1 MTMKV
6 HFEKSLAALEQLLA
20 ENARRTET
28 AVNAAVRAME
38 RGDSGL
44 AETVIQGDT
53 AIDLAENVIE
63 EKCLDI
69 LALYQPVATDLRR
82 VITILKAN
90 GEIERAGDLAVNI
103 ADRVCDS
110 RQYRVGEDE
119 SWDFAKMGKLATDMF
134 SRALRSLA
142 EGDAAAARAIIAA
155 DDEVDALH
163 RQSYARA
170 TKGILA
176 NPPEA
181 GYYLDALTVSRCLE
195 RIGDLATNIAEDVI
209 YLETAEIVRHEPPKP
224 NPPHDGLLS

>member
-6 HFEKSLAALEQLLA
+6 HFEKALAALEQLID
-20 ENARRTET
+20 ENARRAET
-28 AVNAAVRAME
+28 AVDAAIRAME

-44 AETVIQGDT
+44 ADTVIQGDT
-53 AIDLAENVIE
+53 AIDLAENVTE
-63 EKCLDI
+63 ERCLDI

-103 ADRVCDS
+103 ADRVGDS
-110 RQYRVGEDE
+110 RRYRVKADE
-119 SWDFAKMGKLATDMF
+119 SWDFAKMGQLSTGMF

-142 EGDAAAARAIIAA
+142 ESDAAAARGIIAA

-176 NPPEA
+176 NPSGA

-195 RIGDLATNIAEDVI
+195 RLGDIATNIAEDVI
-209 YLETAEIVRHEPPKP
+209 YLETAEIVRHEPPVR
-224 NPPHDGLLS
+224 G

>member
-6 HFEKSLAALEQLLA
+6 HFEKALAALEQLLD
-20 ENARRTET
+20 ENAKRTET

-38 RGDSGL
+38 RGDSEL
-44 AETVIQGDT
+44 ADTVIQGDT

-63 EKCLDI
+63 ERCLDI

-82 VITILKAN
+82 VITILKTN

-103 ADRVCDS
+103 ADRVGDS
-110 RQYRVGEDE
+110 RHYRVKADE
-119 SWDFAKMGKLATDMF
+119 SWDFAKMGEVATGMF
-134 SRALRSLA
+134 SRALRSLE
-142 EGDAAAARAIIAA
+142 EGDAAAARGIIAA
-155 DDEVDALH
+155 DDELDALH

-176 NPPEA
+176 NPSEA

-195 RIGDLATNIAEDVI
+195 RLGDIATNIAEDVI
-209 YLETAEIVRHEPPKP
+209 YLETAEIVRHEPPQDHPKA
-224 NPPHDGLLS
+224 